1 MTRRRKDASFQF
13 FLTHGC
19 DSASA
24 TAAIAC
30 LRMANRVLG
39 QSLQYEWRILSETG
53 SDVISAE
60 GLCLKAD
67 GALGSLEPGGSLF
80 LSFGPSVSDTLMQA
94 LSQRLHSAKCSY
106 GRVGALSSS
115 SVDFL
120 ARKRVING
128 RSVAVHWSRE
138 AALRET
144 YPDIRFL
151 DSAHAIDR
159 GLYTVA
165 GGASAIEGLFLSILS
180 EDFGVEFATHVADLL
195 CIDTTRACGLS
206 YRRSLSARI
215 GRGNEAILRLVRGME
230 EHIEET
236 LPLRDL
242 AARAGV
248 SPRHAERLFRK
259 QFRKTPLQYYLGIRL
274 EHARQLLVHTD
285 MTLAEVALAS
295 GFKDPSTFSKKY
307 LQRYGLRPSAE
318 RGFLYDG
325 CQEDGSSGGPE
336 APEPRL
342 SLGHGAQMP
351 ERAAVRT

>member
-1 MTRRRKDASFQF
+1 MTRRRKESSFQF
-13 FLTHGC
+13 FLTNGC
-19 DSASA
+19 DIASA

-30 LRMANRVLG
+30 LRMANRVLS

-53 SDVISAE
+53 SDVMSAD

-67 GALGSLEPGGSLF
+67 GALSSLEPGGSLF
-80 LSFGPSVSDTLMQA
+80 LGFGPAVSDTLMQA
-94 LSQRLHSAKCSY
+94 LSQRLHSAKFAY
-106 GRVGALSSS
+106 GRVGALSSG

-128 RSVAVHWSRE
+128 RRVAVHWSRE

-144 YPDIRFL
+144 HPDIRFL
-151 DSAHAIDR
+151 DCAHVIDH

-165 GGASAIEGLFLSILS
+165 GGTSAVESLFLAILS

-206 YRRSLSARI
+206 HRRSLSARI

-230 EHIEET
+230 DHIEET
-236 LPLRDL
+236 MPLRDL

-259 QFRKTPLQYYLGIRL
+259 QFGKTPLQYYLGIRL
-274 EHARQLLVHTD
+274 EHARQLLVYTD
-285 MTLAEVALAS
+285 MTMAEVALAS

-307 LQRYGLRPSAE
+307 LQRYGIRPSAE
-318 RGFLYDG
+318 RGFLFDG
-325 CQEDGSSGGPE
+325 CHESDYSGGPE

-342 SLGHGAQMP
+342 AY
-351 ERAAVRT
+351 R